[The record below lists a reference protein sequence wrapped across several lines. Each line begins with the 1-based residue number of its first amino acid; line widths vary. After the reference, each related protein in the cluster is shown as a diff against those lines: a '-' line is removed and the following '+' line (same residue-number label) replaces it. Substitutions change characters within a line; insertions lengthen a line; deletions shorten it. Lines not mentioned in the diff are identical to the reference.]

1 MSIKWRR
8 RFARVIVALLVGV
21 LAGCARTIVSD
32 PDTFNVPA
40 DAAKHL
46 RAGGNVALNNAYQA
60 ETKVTFYRAGNAS
73 WVADLKQ
80 YTDTAITMLGRE
92 MQKKSVAV
100 DPKAAKTVTLRVYG
114 LSAFGQS
121 AFGRG
126 AVLILEAQYGDG
138 TKSTIKS
145 QGTSQWTAGGMVDHS
160 LMIAVS
166 RLLDSY
172 KFQAYVN
179 N

>member
-1 MSIKWRR
+1 MSIKWSR
-8 RFARVIVALLVGV
+8 RFTRVVFVLLVGM
-21 LAGCARTIVSD
+21 LASCVSTIDSD

-60 ETKVTFYRAGNAS
+60 ETKVTFATIGRVS
-73 WVADLKQ
+73 WLADLKQ

-100 DPKAAKTVTLRVYG
+100 GPKAAKAVALRVYDV
-114 LSAFGQS
+114 SASYGWWTIGS
-121 AFGRG
+121 
-126 AVLILEAQYGDG
+126 VLTLEAQYGDG

-145 QGTSQWTAGGMVDHS
+145 ENSSPSDAWRAVDGS

-166 RLLDSY
+166 RLLGDD
-172 KFQAYVN
+172 KFLAYVN

>member
-8 RFARVIVALLVGV
+8 LFARVIVALLVGV
-21 LAGCARTIVSD
+21 LAGCARPIVSS
-32 PDTFNVPA
+32 PNTFNVPA

-60 ETKVTFYRAGNAS
+60 ETKVTFFRSRSGEVS

-80 YTDTAITMLGRE
+80 YTDTVITMLGRE

-100 DPKAAKTVTLRVYG
+100 DPKAAKTVTLRVYD
-114 LSAFGQS
+114 LSLRAPWHIS
-121 AFGRG
+121 L
-126 AVLILEAQYGDG
+126 VLILEAQYGDG

-145 QGTSQWTAGGMVDHS
+145 ENRSLWTVYNAVDGS
-160 LMIAVS
+160 LMVAVF
-166 RLLDSY
+166 RLLGDD
-172 KFQAYVN
+172 KFLAYVN

>member
-1 MSIKWRR
+1 
-8 RFARVIVALLVGV
+8 
-21 LAGCARTIVSD
+21 
-32 PDTFNVPA
+32 
-40 DAAKHL
+40 
-46 RAGGNVALNNAYQA
+46 
-60 ETKVTFYRAGNAS
+60 
-73 WVADLKQ
+73 
-80 YTDTAITMLGRE
+80 

-114 LSAFGQS
+114 LSAVGWE
-121 AFGRG
+121 

-145 QGTSQWTAGGMVDHS
+145 QGTSQWTAWGMVDGS

>member
-8 RFARVIVALLVGV
+8 LFARVIVALLVGV

-32 PDTFNVPA
+32 PNQFNVPA

-60 ETKVTFYRAGNAS
+60 ETKVKIWTYSDTGWFG
-73 WVADLKQ
+73 DLKQ

-100 DPKAAKTVTLRVYG
+100 DPNAAKTVNLRV
-114 LSAFGQS
+114 
-121 AFGRG
+121 
-126 AVLILEAQYGDG
+126 
-138 TKSTIKS
+138 
-145 QGTSQWTAGGMVDHS
+145 
-160 LMIAVS
+160 
-166 RLLDSY
+166 
-172 KFQAYVN
+172 
-179 N
+179 

>member
-1 MSIKWRR
+1 MSIQWNR
-8 RFARVIVALLVGV
+8 RFARVVVALLVGV
-21 LAGCARTIVSD
+21 LAGCAAPIIVTS

-40 DAAKHL
+40 GAAKHL

-60 ETKVTFYRAGNAS
+60 ETKVKIWTYSDTGWFG
-73 WVADLKQ
+73 DLKQ

-100 DPKAAKTVTLRVYG
+100 DPKAAKTVTLRVYD
-114 LSAFGQS
+114 LSAS
-121 AFGRG
+121 APWHLRF
-126 AVLILEAQYGDG
+126 VLILEAQYGDG

-145 QGTSQWTAGGMVDHS
+145 ENRSPWTVWSAVDGS
-160 LMIAVS
+160 LMVAVF
-166 RLLDSY
+166 RLLGDD
-172 KFQAYVN
+172 KFLAYVN

>member
-1 MSIKWRR
+1 MSIKWSR
-8 RFARVIVALLVGV
+8 RFARVVFVLLVGV
-21 LAGCARTIVSD
+21 LASCVSTIDSD

-60 ETKVTFYRAGNAS
+60 ETKVKILTHSGSS
-73 WVADLKQ
+73 WIGDLKQ

-100 DPKAAKTVTLRVYG
+100 DPKAAKTVTLRVYDV
-114 LSAFGQS
+114 SAS
-121 AFGRG
+121 ATWSRIGS
-126 AVLILEAQYGDG
+126 VLILEAQYGDG

-145 QGTSQWTAGGMVDHS
+145 ENRSRWTVYNMVDGS
-160 LMIAVS
+160 LMVAVF
-166 RLLDSY
+166 RLLGDD
-172 KFQAYVN
+172 KFLAYVN

>member
-1 MSIKWRR
+1 MSIKWSR
-8 RFARVIVALLVGV
+8 RFVRVVVALLVGV
-21 LAGCARTIVSD
+21 LAGCATTIVSD

-60 ETKVTFYRAGNAS
+60 ETKVKIFTYGNSS
-73 WVADLKQ
+73 WSGDLKQ

-100 DPKAAKTVTLRVYG
+100 DPKAAKTVTLRVYDV
-114 LSAFGQS
+114 SATHGWVIET
-121 AFGRG
+121 
-126 AVLILEAQYGDG
+126 VLTLEAQYGDG

-145 QGTSQWTAGGMVDHS
+145 ENSSPSDAWRAVDGS

-166 RLLDSY
+166 RLLGDD
-172 KFQAYVN
+172 KFLAYVN

>member
-1 MSIKWRR
+1 MSIKLRR
-8 RFARVIVALLVGV
+8 LFARVVVALLVGV
-21 LAGCARTIVSD
+21 LAGCATTIVSD

-60 ETKVTFYRAGNAS
+60 ETKVTFYRSGNAS
-73 WVADLKQ
+73 WIADLKQ

-100 DPKAAKTVTLRVYG
+100 DPKAAKTVTLRVYDV
-114 LSAFGQS
+114 SATLGWVVKIDLTF
-121 AFGRG
+121 
-126 AVLILEAQYGDG
+126 EAQYGDG
-138 TKSTIKS
+138 TKSTITTKNS
-145 QGTSQWTAGGMVDHS
+145 SPGTPARAVDGS
-160 LMIAVS
+160 LMFAVS
-166 RLLDSY
+166 RLLGDD
-172 KFQAYVN
+172 KFLAYVN

>member
-1 MSIKWRR
+1 MSIKWSR
-8 RFARVIVALLVGV
+8 RFTRVVFVLLVGM
-21 LAGCARTIVSD
+21 LASCVSTIDSD

-60 ETKVTFYRAGNAS
+60 ETKVKIWTYSDTGWFG
-73 WVADLKQ
+73 DLKQ

-100 DPKAAKTVTLRVYG
+100 DPNAAKTVTLRVYDV
-114 LSAFGQS
+114 SASPGWVIES
-121 AFGRG
+121 
-126 AVLILEAQYGDG
+126 VLTLEARYGDG
-138 TKSTIKS
+138 TKSTITTKNS
-145 QGTSQWTAGGMVDHS
+145 SPSDAWRAVDGS
-160 LMIAVS
+160 LMFAVS
-166 RLLDSY
+166 RLLGDD
-172 KFQAYVN
+172 KFLAYVN

>member
-60 ETKVTFYRAGNAS
+60 ETKVTFFRSGSTS
-73 WVADLKQ
+73 WIADLKQ

-114 LSAFGQS
+114 LSAVGWE
-121 AFGRG
+121 

-145 QGTSQWTAGGMVDHS
+145 QGTSQWTAWGMVDGS

>member
-60 ETKVTFYRAGNAS
+60 ETKVKILTSGNSS
-73 WVADLKQ
+73 WIGDLKQ

-100 DPKAAKTVTLRVYG
+100 DPKAAKTVTLRVYD
-114 LSAFGQS
+114 LSLRAPGYTS
-121 AFGRG
+121 M
-126 AVLILEAQYGDG
+126 VLILEAQYGDG

-145 QGTSQWTAGGMVDHS
+145 ENRSSWTVYSMVDGS
-160 LMIAVS
+160 LMVAVF
-166 RLLDSY
+166 RLLGDD
-172 KFQAYVN
+172 KFLAYVN

>member
-8 RFARVIVALLVGV
+8 LFARVIVALLVGV
-21 LAGCARTIVSD
+21 LAGCARTIVSS
-32 PDTFNVPA
+32 PNTFNVPA

-60 ETKVTFYRAGNAS
+60 ETKVTFFRSGEVS
-73 WVADLKQ
+73 WIADLKQ

-100 DPKAAKTVTLRVYG
+100 DPKAAKTVTLRVYD
-114 LSAFGQS
+114 LSAS
-121 AFGRG
+121 APWHLRF
-126 AVLILEAQYGDG
+126 VLILEAQYGDG

-145 QGTSQWTAGGMVDHS
+145 ENRSPWTVWSAVDGS
-160 LMIAVS
+160 LMVAVF
-166 RLLDSY
+166 RLLGDD
-172 KFQAYVN
+172 KFLAYVN

>member
-1 MSIKWRR
+1 MSIKWSR
-8 RFARVIVALLVGV
+8 RFTRVVFVLLVGM
-21 LAGCARTIVSD
+21 LASCVSTIDSD

-60 ETKVTFYRAGNAS
+60 ETKVTFYRYGDVS

-80 YTDTAITMLGRE
+80 YTDTVITMLGRE

-100 DPKAAKTVTLRVYG
+100 DPKAAKTVTLRVYD
-114 LSAFGQS
+114 LSLRAPGYTS
-121 AFGRG
+121 L
-126 AVLILEAQYGDG
+126 VLILEAQYGDG

-145 QGTSQWTAGGMVDHS
+145 ENRSSWTVYSMVDGS
-160 LMIAVS
+160 LMVAVF
-166 RLLDSY
+166 RLLGDD
-172 KFQAYVN
+172 KFLAYVN